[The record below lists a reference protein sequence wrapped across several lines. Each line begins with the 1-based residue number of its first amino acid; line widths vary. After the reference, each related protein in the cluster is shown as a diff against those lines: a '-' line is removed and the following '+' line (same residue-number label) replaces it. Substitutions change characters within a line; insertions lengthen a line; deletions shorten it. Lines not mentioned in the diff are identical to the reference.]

1 MSNKITQLYEVT
13 PQQLGDLISK
23 SVKFQLEELKEN
35 LKQKESEE
43 YLTRNEVATMLK
55 IDLSTVHNWTRSGKL
70 KSLGLGGRVYF
81 KRSEIEEALIKIN

>member
-1 MSNKITQLYEVT
+1 MQNTITHLHNIT
-13 PQQLGDLISK
+13 PQQLGDLISE

-55 IDLSTVHNWTRSGKL
+55 IDLSTVQLDPFREVK
-70 KSLGLGGRVYF
+70 KSRFRRKGLFQAERDRRG
-81 KRSEIEEALIKIN
+81 IN